1 MIEKSRRDAPRE
13 GRSGAGDFEFDLS
26 RALKSIV
33 AIQSSIP
40 EDAFTAQT
48 LGDQRSGSGVVIRD
62 TGLVLTI
69 GYLIT
74 EAESVWIA
82 NADGRVTPGHALA
95 VDAESGFGLVQAL
108 DRLECPSIELGRSG
122 EVRIGDPVI
131 IAAGGG
137 ARAVRAAVV
146 GKREFAGYW
155 EYLLEEAI
163 FTAPAH
169 PFWGGASAINGA
181 GRLLGVGSLHIE
193 QVSAQGGTRDTNM
206 IVPIDLLPPILDD
219 LLTYGR
225 VNKPPRPWL
234 GIYSAERDDEV
245 VVAAVA
251 ERGPAATAG
260 LRRGDVL
267 ASVGGE
273 EVADLGDFYRKIWN
287 RGAAGVEI
295 PVEII
300 RDGRAFGLRVHSA
313 DRSGFLKRPKLQ

>member
-13 GRSGAGDFEFDLS
+13 GRSGAGEFGFDLS

-74 EAESVWIA
+74 EAESVWLA

-108 DRLECPSIELGRSG
+108 DRLECPAIELGRSS
-122 EVRIGDPVI
+122 EARIGDPVI

-137 ARAVRAAVV
+137 ARVVRATVV

-206 IVPIDLLPPILDD
+206 IVPIDLLPPILED

-234 GIYSAERDDEV
+234 GVYSAERDDEV